1 MRSGA
6 QVSIVRCED
15 YSNTKKAVSEAID
28 LIGGLGEIVFPGARV
43 LLKPNL
49 LAAALPEK
57 AVTTHPSIVSAMCE
71 LVVDAGGI
79 PIVGDGSGITH
90 PGITDEA
97 LDMSGIREAALKAGA
112 AEVLSFET
120 SGYEIVDVANPSHFH
135 QIYLAKPVVDADVV
149 ISLSKLKTH
158 ELTLYTGSVK
168 NMFGAIPLKLRKE
181 AHLLGKVD
189 LFSEAVVDIYSA
201 RVPDLTLMD
210 AVVGMEG
217 NGPSSGTP
225 VNVGVVMA
233 SYDCVSLD
241 IVGSQVI
248 GLDPMEVPTNKAAI
262 GRGYGTQDPE
272 VLGVPLDDVR
282 MKFRLSATTHL
293 RRVPPFLLKR
303 LGKLFIIKPSINT
316 SRCTLCGTCVLNCSP
331 HAIER
336 KGDKLEINN
345 KKCILCYCCRE
356 LCPSNA
362 VDMKRSLFARIFLK
376 IRNRG

>member
-1 MRSGA
+1 MKPGA
-6 QVSIVRCED
+6 QVSIVGCED
-15 YSNTKKAVSEAID
+15 YSKAREAVREAID
-28 LIGGLGEIVFPGARV
+28 LIGGFGSIVFPGARV

-57 AVTTHPSIVSAMCE
+57 AVTTHPAIVSAMCE
-71 LVVDAGGI
+71 LVVEAGGI

-97 LDMSGIREAALKAGA
+97 LDVSGIREAAQKAG

-120 SGYEIVDVANPSHFH
+120 SGYEVVDVPEPSQFH
-135 QIYLAKPVVDADVV
+135 QLYLAKPVLAADVV

-201 RVPDLTLMD
+201 RVPNLTLMD

-217 NGPSSGTP
+217 NGPSKGTP

-241 IVGSQVI
+241 VVASQVI

-262 GRGYGTQDPE
+262 ERGYGNQDPE
-272 VLGVPLDDVR
+272 VLGLPLDDVR
-282 MKFRLSATTHL
+282 VKFKLSGTTNL

-316 SRCTLCGTCVLNCSP
+316 SKCTLCGACVLNCSA
-331 HAIER
+331 HAIEQ
-336 KGDKLEINN
+336 KDGKLKIND

-356 LCPSNA
+356 LCPSGA
-362 VDMKRSLFARIFLK
+362 VDMKRSLFTSLFLK
-376 IRNRG
+376 IRNRD

>member
-1 MRSGA
+1 MKPGA

-15 YSNTKKAVSEAID
+15 YSKAIEAVREAID
-28 LIGGLGEIVFPGARV
+28 LIGGLGSVVFPGARV

-49 LAAALPEK
+49 LAAELPEK
-57 AVTTHPSIVSAMCE
+57 AVTTHPAIVSAVCE
-71 LVVDAGGI
+71 LVVEAGGI

-97 LDMSGIREAALKAGA
+97 MDVSGIREAAQKVG

-120 SGYEIVDVANPSHFH
+120 SGYEVVDVPAPSHFH
-135 QIYLAKPVVDADVV
+135 QLYLAKPVLDADVV

-225 VNVGVVMA
+225 VNVGMVMA

-241 IVGSQVI
+241 VVGSQVI

-262 GRGYGTQDPE
+262 ERGYGTQYPE

-282 MKFRLSATTHL
+282 MKFKLSGTTNL

-316 SRCTLCGTCVLNCSP
+316 SKCTLCGGCVLNCSAN
-331 HAIER
+331 AIEQ
-336 KGDKLEINN
+336 KEGKLKIND

-356 LCPSNA
+356 LCPSGA
-362 VDMKRSLFARIFLK
+362 VDMKRSLFANLFLK